1 MKRFALLV
9 VLLGLGVAG
18 GVARTIH
25 LPAEAPI
32 AGTVLIA
39 ESFTEKIGREI
50 VPREFPAWPGSHG
63 IRPATW
69 FNVTIEAHPGDVI
82 VLAPGAYEAEI
93 WIFTPHVTVRTDP
106 DADELAWIHGTVEVD
121 ADHVVLE
128 RLGVTNAADPTT
140 SGHGIEINR
149 QFVNYVT
156 LRECHLEGNRWTGI
170 HMIGA
175 TGTIQELRIENC
187 RMIGNGM
194 DGMDST
200 STVQLI
206 VTGCTITN
214 NGRDLATGVG
224 IRIGSNVQ
232 HVELTDNVIENN
244 RFANVQQKE

>member
-1 MKRFALLV
+1 MKKLALAM
-9 VLLGLGVAG
+9 LLIGSVAG
-18 GVARTIH
+18 WGFARTIH

-39 ESFTEKIGREI
+39 ESFTEKVGREI

-93 WIFTPHVTVRTDP
+93 WIFTPRVTVMTDP
-106 DADELAWIHGTVEVD
+106 DADELAWVHGTIEVD
-121 ADHVVLE
+121 ADRVLLE

-140 SGHGIEINR
+140 SGHGIEVNR
-149 QFVNYVT
+149 QFVDYAT
-156 LRECHLEGNRWTGI
+156 IRGCRLEGNRWTGI

-175 TGTIQELRIENC
+175 TGTIQELRIEDC

-200 STVQLI
+200 STVRLI
-206 VTGCTITN
+206 VTGCTITD
-214 NGRDLATGVG
+214 NGWALATGVG
-224 IRIGSNVQ
+224 IRIGSNVE

-244 RFANVQQKE
+244 RFANVQRKE